1 MVHPCDIALE
11 VRGRGTRVLP
21 KNQSVLASMAG
32 LAVPTAI
39 RASDLRPGDFVGI
52 PYGHEWPA
60 APAVLPLP
68 DASPRSGSEKAIR
81 VPRRMTDDLAFL
93 LGAYLSEG
101 HTTRS
106 NWSVI
111 LTNSVEEVLV
121 RAQKAWLS
129 TFGLHARLTNQ
140 RDRCPGLVVSSRRLV
155 LFLESLGCG
164 SRARNKAVPEVILRG
179 TRRHALLFL
188 QGAALDAYT
197 THAYA
202 GKWAICLESQ
212 VAIDG
217 LQGLLTQF
225 GIVNAQIPK
234 FSKQTAKTYYEL
246 YAPGAWGQDL
256 SALVPFLE
264 PDKAARAAAY
274 RRVDYRTRD
283 SDVIP
288 GVSGPALYRLLPAGT
303 PGRSGRG
310 SGRQRFRHLTD
321 PRTAR
326 VTRGSVIAVRDAGV
340 TLPNWL
346 STVLEQRIR
355 FAPVVSVTP
364 IDH

>member
-1 MVHPCDIALE
+1 
-11 VRGRGTRVLP
+11 
-21 KNQSVLASMAG
+21 
-32 LAVPTAI
+32 
-39 RASDLRPGDFVGI
+39 
-52 PYGHEWPA
+52 
-60 APAVLPLP
+60 
-68 DASPRSGSEKAIR
+68 
-81 VPRRMTDDLAFL
+81 MTDDLAFL

-129 TFGLHARLTNQ
+129 TFGLHARLTQ
-140 RDRCPGLVVSSRRLV
+140 QHDRCPGLVVSSRRLV
-155 LFLESLGCG
+155 LFLDSLGCG
-164 SRARNKAVPEVILRG
+164 SRARNKAVPELILQG

-212 VAIDG
+212 EAIDG
-217 LQGLLTQF
+217 LQSLVTRL

-234 FSKQTAKTYYEL
+234 FSKQTTKTYYEL

-256 SALVPFLE
+256 SALAPFLE
-264 PDKAARAAAY
+264 PEKAARAAAY
-274 RRVDYRTRD
+274 RRVNYRTKH

-288 GVSGPALYRLLPAGT
+288 GVHGPSLYRLLPAGT

-326 VTRGSVIAVRDAGV
+326 VTRASVIAVRDAGA
-340 TLPNWL
+340 TLPIWL
-346 STVLEQRIR
+346 STVLEQQIR
-355 FAPVVSVTP
+355 FAPLIRVTP
-364 IDH
+364 DGHQHRSSARNE